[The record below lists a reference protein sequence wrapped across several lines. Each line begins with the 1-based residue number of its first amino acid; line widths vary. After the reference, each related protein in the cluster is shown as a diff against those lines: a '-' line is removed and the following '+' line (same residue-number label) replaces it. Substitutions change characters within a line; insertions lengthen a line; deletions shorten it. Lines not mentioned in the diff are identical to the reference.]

1 MDELFSQDNVRA
13 PFVPTRL
20 SRVEAE
26 RVAKEDID
34 SRVEHVD
41 KV

>member
-1 MDELFSQDNVRA
+1 MDELFLQDNVRA

-26 RVAKEDID
+26 LFAKEDIN
-34 SRVEHVD
+34 SKVEHVD
-41 KV
+41 EV

>member
-1 MDELFSQDNVRA
+1 MDELFSQDNIRA
-13 PFVPTRL
+13 PFVPSRL
-20 SRVEAE
+20 SRVEAM

-34 SRVEHVD
+34 PMVEHVD